1 MKQTCCGADGRMSY
15 VCVFGVGAV
24 WYGWVQE
31 SGSWHRRL
39 GEALEEVHWEWGTG
53 EGEVSTGMEEQG
65 RTAEAVY
72 DASDETRPHDL
83 RRTVSTRP
91 VRLHAYNH
99 TGCVVRP

>member
-1 MKQTCCGADGRMSY
+1 
-15 VCVFGVGAV
+15 
-24 WYGWVQE
+24 
-31 SGSWHRRL
+31 
-39 GEALEEVHWEWGTG
+39 
-53 EGEVSTGMEEQG
+53 MEEQG

-91 VRLHAYNH
+91 VRLRAYNH